1 MHRLWRDPAMQVI
14 DYPVSDRDFDS
25 FVLIPI
31 RIPIDIF
38 GFRLWFRLTD
48 QESIVYFKNSRDAL
62 NAESPTQVAGAM
74 KEILNSLTY
83 EKSFI
88 KIL

>member
-1 MHRLWRDPAMQVI
+1 M
-14 DYPVSDRDFDS
+14 
-25 FVLIPI
+25 
-31 RIPIDIF
+31 
-38 GFRLWFRLTD
+38 D
-48 QESIVYFKNSRDAL
+48 QESISIVYFKNNRDAL

-74 KEILNSLTY
+74 KEILNNLTY